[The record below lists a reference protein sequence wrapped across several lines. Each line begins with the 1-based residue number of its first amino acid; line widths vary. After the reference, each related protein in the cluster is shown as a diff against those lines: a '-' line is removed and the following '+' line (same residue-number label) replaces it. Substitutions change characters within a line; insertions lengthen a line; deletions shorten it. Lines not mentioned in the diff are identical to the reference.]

1 MTSATEKVK
10 QPKSI
15 QWKTQ
20 ENQSVTN
27 LAASWYIAM
36 LSKDLAKKPIKIELF
51 GRSLVAWRDEK
62 NRPVLM
68 ELYCS
73 HLGASLA
80 MGKVVD
86 GCIQCPF
93 HHWRF
98 DTSGECISAPEVERI
113 PPTAHQATYATT
125 ERYGYIW
132 VWYGSETTLFPLP
145 ECPAAESEKHNYM
158 PLRFTYNTKTTV
170 RMLVE
175 NACDYYH
182 VITLHGQ
189 NVSGSIQ
196 LSLFDDEHTA
206 QQKESSINQEAWEA
220 LQQRKAS
227 VPEAAWFGALI
238 QYPLQSYVGRLGPV
252 ADALGLGAKAFTA
265 RVDSWA
271 GGTRVTNFTDAEER
285 LTLLFGATPVADG
298 NTVAH
303 FLVMIRKTGNFW
315 LDMLYLLL
323 FSWQSKTAF
332 GKEDI
337 PIFNNLNTDAGRA
350 YIKHDRGILKFREF
364 YQRWVDKVE

>member
-1 MTSATEKVK
+1 MTSTIEKVK
-10 QPKSI
+10 QPKST
-15 QWKTQ
+15 QQKTE
-20 ENQSVTN
+20 ENQKVTN
-27 LAASWYIAM
+27 LAASWYVAM
-36 LSKDLAKKPIKIELF
+36 LSKELGKKPITIEIF
-51 GRSLVAWRDEK
+51 GKSLVAWRDE
-62 NRPVLM
+62 NDHPVIM

-80 MGKVVD
+80 MGTVVD

-98 DTSGECISAPEVERI
+98 DGSGQCVSAPAVDRI
-113 PPTAHQATYATT
+113 PPTARQGTYPTT

-132 VWYGSETTLFPLP
+132 VWYGSEIPLFPLP
-145 ECPAAESEKHNYM
+145 ECPSAESGKHNYM
-158 PLRFTYNTKTTV
+158 PLRFVYNTKTTV

-189 NVSGSIQ
+189 KVSGSIQ

-206 QQKESSINQEAWEA
+206 QQKEAPINQEAWDA
-220 LQQRKAS
+220 LQQGKAP
-227 VPEAAWFGALI
+227 VPEEAWFGALI
-238 QYPLQSYVGRLGPV
+238 QYPLASYVGRLGPV
-252 ADALGLGAKAFTA
+252 AEALGLGAKAFTA
-265 RVDSWA
+265 RVDSWS
-271 GGTRVTNFTDAEER
+271 GGTRVTNYTDAEER
-285 LTLLFGATPVADG
+285 LTVLFSATPIADN
-298 NTVAH
+298 NTTAH
-303 FLVMIRKTGNFW
+303 FLVMVRKTGNFW

-337 PIFNNLNTDAGRA
+337 PIFNNLDTDAGKA
-350 YIKHDRGILKFREF
+350 YVKHDRGILKFREF
-364 YQRWVDKVE
+364 YQRWVNKIE